1 MSYLN
6 GKHVHFTWVI
16 LVCHMAIKFMFFL
29 LFADQRLDLSKQN
42 PEDNDNIRGQIVI
55 SITSR
60 DRVGGSSSGAVVD
73 SRNIPPTLP
82 PTDPNELPE
91 G

>member
-1 MSYLN
+1 MYTFSSPL
-6 GKHVHFTWVI
+6 
-16 LVCHMAIKFMFFL
+16 
-29 LFADQRLDLSKQN
+29 DQRLDLCKQK

-60 DRVGGSSSGAVVD
+60 DRLGGSSSGAVVD
-73 SRNIPPTLP
+73 SRSIPPS
-82 PTDPNELPE
+82 DPNELPE